1 MNWVKYLV
9 NQLELDCREAQ
20 DQGYKFHF
28 SWLLIL
34 IAFIAWEMPE
44 GATFPDI
51 EPFEPLAAKF
61 STLWYSS
68 DMNKQ
73 WQSNVVFHT
82 YYNQLKVAIQ
92 SAPRITPNTLH
103 RFRPLMKFS
112 ADHHFIYITARADEH
127 KQQLQSYYKLTEED
141 LEEITKDWSV
151 DLLIPAD
158 PAEISDIDSPETAQ
172 DTPGPSRIKK
182 TEEVQDL
189 DSASMKTASISPEQ
203 GGDGREIDGTE
214 VEQKK
219 GEVTPPRDEEDPSK
233 KRKVSPPKPS
243 SRKKSKASM
252 TKMQTILTSD
262 DFDFIIAALND
273 ASLEIAEKQ
282 EAKKEAMYNRIEIEL
297 QGVQQALQSSRAVST
312 APLPL
317 GTPELGDE
325 PAQLHRIVDT
335 VEAHLRRAQEETT
348 QATQALTQVQGVL
361 VEKRSTAEW
370 EKLALQ
376 AKFDEEKSQLQKE
389 KEQLLT
395 EQLEVKEMV
404 NRALRSVTVVEV
416 KAEERIPQQVVQ
428 LEEVIQQ
435 LQQRIADLELRA
447 VPETPQDVRDQREAT
462 ARSAVERL
470 KALAGECKQLSNHSA
485 QTYEKLTENPEL
497 QALESQLQEAKQHT
511 EILQAQLKALSV
523 VERMKRSQEKRTV
536 QQQIH
541 TIQRKVMEVT
551 QWLQPVQDKAYQLFT
566 EVESRGAELEQ
577 VVNAAEQC
585 LEGPV
590 NDVVIQE
597 FTEQEVVAQQ
607 QVEAARAKLEA
618 FEAELVRPE

>member
-1 MNWVKYLV
+1 
-9 NQLELDCREAQ
+9 
-20 DQGYKFHF
+20 
-28 SWLLIL
+28 
-34 IAFIAWEMPE
+34 
-44 GATFPDI
+44 
-51 EPFEPLAAKF
+51 
-61 STLWYSS
+61 
-68 DMNKQ
+68 
-73 WQSNVVFHT
+73 
-82 YYNQLKVAIQ
+82 
-92 SAPRITPNTLH
+92 
-103 RFRPLMKFS
+103 MKFS
-112 ADHHFIYITARADEH
+112 VDRHFIYITVRADEH

-158 PAEISDIDSPETAQ
+158 PVEISDIDSPETAQ
-172 DTPGPSRIKK
+172 DTPGPSRMKK

-189 DSASMKTASISPEQ
+189 DSASVKTASISPEQ
-203 GGDGREIDGTE
+203 GGDGGEIDGAE

-243 SRKKSKASM
+243 SQKKSKASM

-312 APLPL
+312 VPLSA

-325 PAQLHRIVDT
+325 PAQLHRIAET
-335 VEAHLRRAQEETT
+335 VEARLRRAQEETT

-361 VEKRSTAEW
+361 VEKHSTAEW
-370 EKLALQ
+370 EKLDLQ
-376 AKFDEEKSQLQKE
+376 EKFDEEKSQLQKE

-404 NRALRSVTVVEV
+404 NRVLRSVTVIEV
-416 KAEERIPQQVVQ
+416 KAEERIPQQIVQ

-435 LQQRIADLELRA
+435 LQQCIADLELRA

-470 KALAGECKQLSNHSA
+470 KALVGECKQLSNHSA
-485 QTYEKLTENPEL
+485 QMYEKLTENPEL
-497 QALESQLQEAKQHT
+497 QALESQLQDAKQHA

-523 VERMKRSQEKRTV
+523 VERMKRSQEQRTV

-541 TIQRKVMEVT
+541 MIQRKVMEVT

-597 FTEQEVVAQQ
+597 FVEQEVVAQQ